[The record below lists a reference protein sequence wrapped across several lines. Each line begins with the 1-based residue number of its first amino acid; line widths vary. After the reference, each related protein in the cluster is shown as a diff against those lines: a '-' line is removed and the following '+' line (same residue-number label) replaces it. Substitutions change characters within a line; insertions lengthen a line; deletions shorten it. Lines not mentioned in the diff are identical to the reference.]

1 MDKSNYLKSYYL
13 LKITNSL
20 LIYLLSQFYKKKLP
34 FLINNKQIFKIKKFW
49 AILGNKNFDKN
60 K

>member
-1 MDKSNYLKSYYL
+1 MEKSNYLKSYYL

-34 FLINNKQIFKIKKFW
+34 FLINNK
-49 AILGNKNFDKN
+49 
-60 K
+60 